1 MIGSSKNKIIKK
13 KYNNSK
19 LHFIMFLTSKKP
31 VNISISK
38 WIVYSGLLVLF
49 LTLIFGSIFLYNT
62 YSLKLELGESLSD
75 LEKEVERLSI
85 DKLQLDVEN
94 KSLKSSLD
102 EKTEKVENALIEIEN
117 LQDSINKIKQIVGLP
132 VDDKDENDDSSNKDK
147 KDSSKSE
154 NDSLNK
160 DILLAQLMS
169 TNIGSRGIASFR
181 DVDGINKE
189 SANIADKDKLDEISE
204 FIEGAKQE
212 LENLLN
218 SAEDR
223 EQYLKDVPIHYP
235 TSGKITSPFGKRWGR
250 LHKGL
255 DISNNIGTKIYA
267 AGNGVVL
274 ESRYSYSYGHSILIE
289 HKNGFKTRYAHLSK
303 RLVKKG
309 EEVSQEDLIGLMGNT
324 GTSYGSHLHY
334 EIYYN
339 NKPIDPLKI
348 TDYLKYSK

>member
-1 MIGSSKNKIIKK
+1 MIGSSKNKKIKK

-38 WIVYSGLLVLF
+38 WIVYTGLLVLF
-49 LTLIFGSIFLYNT
+49 LTIALGSIFLYNT
-62 YSLKLELGESLSD
+62 YSLKLKLDESLSC
-75 LEKEVERLSI
+75 LEKEVEKLSI

-94 KSLKSSLD
+94 KSLKSTLD
-102 EKTEKVENALIEIEN
+102 EKTEKVENALVEIES
-117 LQDSINKIKQIVGLP
+117 LQDSIKKIKMIVGLP
-132 VDDKDENDDSSNKDK
+132 VDDEKDENDDDSSNKD
-147 KDSSKSE
+147 SI
-154 NDSLNK
+154 NIGN
-160 DILLAQLMS
+160 LLAQSMS
-169 TNIGSRGIASFR
+169 HNIGSRGIEVIRDFNRIDKASTYVE
-181 DVDGINKE
+181 DE
-189 SANIADKDKLDEISE
+189 DKLNEIDD
-204 FIEGAKQE
+204 FIAGAKEE
-212 LENLLN
+212 LEDLLL

-223 EQYLKDVPIHYP
+223 EQYLKDVPIYYP
-235 TSGKITSPFGKRWGR
+235 TSGKITSPFGQRWGR

-309 EEVSQEDLIGLMGNT
+309 QEVSQEDLIGLMGNT

-334 EIYYN
+334 EIYLN
-339 NKPIDPLKI
+339 GKLIDPLKI
-348 TDYLKYSK
+348 AEYLKYNE